1 MSAAMSD
8 VSVAD
13 AKAHLT
19 RLLQQVETGEPVQI
33 TRRSRP
39 VAVLLSQADYQRLVQ
54 PRRSFVEFVN
64 EWRAAMADQDA
75 AFADPQDFEGLR
87 DQGERPEPD
96 LG

>member
-1 MSAAMSD
+1 MSD

-33 TRRSRP
+33 TRRGRP

-54 PRRSFVEFVN
+54 PRRSFVEFVK
-64 EWRAAMADQDA
+64 EWHAAMAEQDA
-75 AFADPQDFEGLR
+75 AFADAHDFEGLR
-87 DQGERPEPD
+87 DQGERTVPD

>member
-1 MSAAMSD
+1 MSE

-33 TRRSRP
+33 TRRGKP
-39 VAVLLSQADYQRLVQ
+39 VAVILSQADYQRLAH

-64 EWRAAMADQDA
+64 EWRAAMAEQDA

-87 DQGERPEPD
+87 DQSERPVPD